1 MRIRTLLLLSSVAI
15 TTAVAGCARSPH
27 LAEPSGFFVAL
38 KTCRARYAEIDAKI
52 DAAGVRDGVFYRVPG
67 FPYLRSDRLL
77 ASFRDEVKTIDEVGA
92 WLRRMREFDQ
102 EAREFEYE
110 NLGLDSQQRAI
121 LRGEFL
127 NCGRG
132 LAALEFDDPDN
143 FKLVHDT
150 MVPPDAYSSATRAL
164 GLYPLTLPL
173 QRARLRA
180 HEDAVRRAFASPRS
194 ERLGPEPPLRWQV
207 QPVEDVSLI
216 PARVSDA
223 YPDELGFP
231 GLVDSAW
238 RAIAEVNAPELL
250 MAAGSGQ
257 RQLGTPVWVDDG
269 HGGARLDIDTRQH
282 TVHYQIGFTR
292 FGGARLIQ
300 VNYFLWFRSA
310 DALPGEAP
318 VDSLI
323 WRVTLDNELRPIAY
337 DSVRGSG
344 REHFWFAVR
353 ADLPRRPSADD
364 GLSPFF
370 PQDTP
375 APAEPSL
382 ILARDGGLRGVTAA
396 DTTVPAQRYQL
407 GRFEELYRLPL
418 PGGGTRNLFG
428 ADGTIAGTRTPAPEW
443 YAVSGVPRPGV
454 LRHFMRLP
462 VSYVGEQHFDDAY
475 VLEQAFVPPSPAVVG
490 QP

>member
-1 MRIRTLLLLSSVAI
+1 MRIRHLLLF
-15 TTAVAGCARSPH
+15 TAAASLVIGCARAPK
-27 LAEPSGFFVAL
+27 LAEPSGFFIAL
-38 KTCRARYAEIDAKI
+38 KTCRARYAEIDARI

-77 ASFRDEVKTIDEVGA
+77 ASFRDEVKTVDEVGA

-110 NLGLDSQQRAI
+110 NLGLSSQERAI

-150 MVPPDAYSSATRAL
+150 MVPPDAYSAGTRAL
-164 GLYPLTLPL
+164 GLYPLLLPL
-173 QRARLRA
+173 QRASLRA
-180 HEDAVRRAFASPRS
+180 HEDEVRREFASPRA
-194 ERLGPEPPLRWQV
+194 ERLGPGTPLRWQV

-216 PARVSDA
+216 PAKASDA

-250 MAAGSGQ
+250 MAQGDGV
-257 RQLGTPVWVDDG
+257 RQLGTPVWQANG
-269 HGGARLDIDTRQH
+269 SGAPRLDIDTSQH

-292 FGGARLIQ
+292 FGTQRLIQ
-300 VNYFLWFRSA
+300 VNYFLWFRTA
-310 DALPGEAP
+310 DALPGDAP

-344 REHFWFAVR
+344 REHFWFAIR
-353 ADLPRRPSADD
+353 DDLRRCEPAD
-364 GLSPFF
+364 GLMPFF
-370 PQDTP
+370 PQQP
-375 APAEPSL
+375 LAPAEPSL
-382 ILARDGGLRGVTAA
+382 ILDRVSGGLRGVTTA
-396 DTTVPAQRYQL
+396 DASLPAQRYTL
-407 GRFEELYRLPL
+407 ARFEDLYRLPL

-443 YAVSGVPRPGV
+443 LAVSGVPKPGV

-475 VLEQAFVPPSPAVVG
+475 VLEQAFAAQAPAVIG
-490 QP
+490 SR

>member
-1 MRIRTLLLLSSVAI
+1 MRIRLLLLSVVATSLI
-15 TTAVAGCARSPH
+15 AGCARAPK

-38 KTCRARYAEIDAKI
+38 KNCRARYAEIDARI

-77 ASFRDEVKTIDEVGA
+77 ASFRDEIKTVDEVGA

-110 NLGLDSQQRAI
+110 NLGLGDQERAI

-143 FKLVHDT
+143 FRLVHDT
-150 MVPPDAYSSATRAL
+150 MVPPDAYSSGIRAL

-180 HEDAVRRAFASPRS
+180 HEDQVRREFNSPRA
-194 ERLGPEPPLRWQV
+194 ERLGPGTPLRWQV

-216 PARVSDA
+216 PAKASDA

-250 MAAGSGQ
+250 MAQGDGL
-257 RQLGTPVWVDDG
+257 RQLGAPVWVDNG

-282 TVHYQIGFTR
+282 SVHYQIGFTR
-292 FGGARLIQ
+292 FGTERLIQ
-300 VNYFLWFRSA
+300 VNYFIWFRTA
-310 DALPGEAP
+310 DALPGDAP

-337 DSVRGSG
+337 DSARGSG
-344 REHFWFAVR
+344 REHFWFAIRNEV
-353 ADLPRRPSADD
+353 PRRQPVD
-364 GLSPFF
+364 GLTPFF
-370 PQDTP
+370 PQDRL

-382 ILARDGGLRGVTAA
+382 ILDRASGGLRGVTAA
-396 DTTVPAQRYQL
+396 DSSLPAQRYSL
-407 GRFEELYRLPL
+407 IRFEELYRLPL
-418 PGGGTRNLFG
+418 PGSGSRNLFQ
-428 ADGTIAGTRTPAPEW
+428 ADGTIAGTRIPAPEW
-443 YAVSGVPRPGV
+443 YAVSGVPKPGV

-475 VLEQAFVPPSPAVVG
+475 VLEQAFAPLAPAIVG
-490 QP
+490 SH

>member
-1 MRIRTLLLLSSVAI
+1 MRIRALLLSLA
-15 TTAVAGCARSPH
+15 TTSLVFGCAQSPT
-27 LAEPSGFFVAL
+27 LAEPTGFFVAL

-67 FPYLRSDRLL
+67 FPYLRSDRML
-77 ASFRDEVKTIDEVGA
+77 ASFRDEIKTVDEVGA

-110 NLGLDSQQRAI
+110 NMGLNDQERAI

-132 LAALEFDDPDN
+132 LAALEFDNPDN

-150 MVPPDAYSSATRAL
+150 MVPPDAYSAGTRAL

-173 QRARLRA
+173 QRASLRA
-180 HEDAVRRAFASPRS
+180 HQDTVRREFAKPRA
-194 ERLGPEPPLRWQV
+194 ELLGPGTPLRWQV
-207 QPVEDVSLI
+207 EPKEEVSLI
-216 PARVSDA
+216 PAKASDA

-250 MAAGSGQ
+250 MAQGDGL
-257 RQLGTPVWVDDG
+257 RQLGVPVWVDDG
-269 HGGARLDIDTRQH
+269 HGGQRLDIDTTQR

-292 FGGARLIQ
+292 FGAARLIQ
-300 VNYFLWFRSA
+300 VNYFIWFRNP
-310 DALPGEAP
+310 DALPGHPP

-323 WRVTLDNELRPIAY
+323 WRVTLDNEFRPIAY
-337 DSVRGSG
+337 DTARGSG

-353 ADLPRRPSADD
+353 SDVPRRPASSDSA
-364 GLSPFF
+364 PFF
-370 PQDTP
+370 PQDGL

-382 ILARDGGLRGVTAA
+382 ILERASGSLRGVTAA
-396 DTTVPAQRYQL
+396 DPALPAQRYNL
-407 GRFEELYRLPL
+407 ARYEDLYRMPL
-418 PGGGTRNLFG
+418 PGKTGTRNLFA
-428 ADGTIAGTRTPAPEW
+428 ADGTIRGTRTPAPEW
-443 YAVSGVPRPGV
+443 YAVSGVPQPGV

-475 VLEQAFVPPSPAVVG
+475 VLEQAFAPLLPTVATGP
-490 QP
+490 